1 VFRQREFRPAD
12 TPATVTTAAPA
23 PEGAPAPLWQPFKDR
38 AIAADAQYVV
48 VDELGD
54 DVAVLVL
61 CSWPTLDEFGRLR
74 FAGERLTYWIVAE
87 RLQQMV
93 DFDRA
98 QANADAPDR
107 PLRVGDVFAAQPRV
121 SPTEPVDVA
130 ELVSHSLGRDAMAS
144 TTRRIELLDV
154 SAAARNAAKTAL
166 YGAAAPAVSETYAE
180 RVRLRPDPATWAEPP
195 GAET

>member
-1 VFRQREFRPAD
+1 MFRQREFRPAD
-12 TPATVTTAAPA
+12 TPATVAAAAPEDA
-23 PEGAPAPLWQPFKDR
+23 AAPLWQPFEDR

-74 FAGERLTYWIVAE
+74 FGGERVTYWIVAE
-87 RLQQMV
+87 RLQQMI

-98 QANADAPDR
+98 EANAEAPDR
-107 PLRVGDVFAAQPRV
+107 PLRVGDAFAAQPRV
-121 SPTEPVDVA
+121 PPSKPVDVA
-130 ELVSHSLGRDAMAS
+130 ELVSLSLGRDAMAS
-144 TTRRIELLDV
+144 TTRRVELIDV

-180 RVRLRPDPATWAEPP
+180 RVRLRPDPATWVEPP
-195 GAET
+195 GSGT

>member
-1 VFRQREFRPAD
+1 MFRQREFRPAD
-12 TPATVTTAAPA
+12 TPAAVATPAAPDDA
-23 PEGAPAPLWQPFKDR
+23 IAPLWQPFDDR
-38 AIAADAQYVV
+38 MIAAEAQYVV

-74 FAGERLTYWIVAE
+74 FGGERTSYWIVAE

-98 QANADAPDR
+98 EANAEAPDR

-121 SPTEPVDVA
+121 ALGEPVDVP
-130 ELVSHSLGRDAMAS
+130 ELVSRSLGRDAMAS
-144 TTRRIELLDV
+144 TTRRIELVDV
-154 SAAARNAAKTAL
+154 SAAARSAAKAAL
-166 YGAAAPAVSETYAE
+166 YGAAAPAVSETYAH
-180 RVRLRPDPATWAEPP
+180 RVRLRPEPGTWADPS
-195 GAET
+195 GAGT

>member
-12 TPATVTTAAPA
+12 TQATVAAAAAAPEDA
-23 PEGAPAPLWQPFKDR
+23 AAPLWQPFEDR

-74 FAGERLTYWIVAE
+74 FGSERVTYWIVAE

-98 QANADAPDR
+98 EANADAPDR
-107 PLRVGDVFAAQPRV
+107 PLRVGDAFAAQPRV
-121 SPTEPVDVA
+121 PPGEPVDVA

-195 GAET
+195 VTGT

>member
-12 TPATVTTAAPA
+12 TPASVSIAAEA
-23 PEGAPAPLWQPFKDR
+23 PEEAAAPLWQPFHDR
-38 AIAADAQYVV
+38 TIAADAQYVV

-54 DVAVLVL
+54 DVAVLVM
-61 CSWPTLDEFGRLR
+61 CSWPSLDEFGRLR
-74 FAGERLTYWIVAE
+74 FGEERVTYWIVAD

-93 DFDRA
+93 DFDRTE
-98 QANADAPDR
+98 ANAEAPNR

-121 SPTEPVDVA
+121 PSTEVVDVA

-144 TTRRIELLDV
+144 TQRRIELLDV
-154 SAAARNAAKTAL
+154 SAPARNAAKTAL

-180 RVRLRPDPATWAEPP
+180 RVRLRPDPETWAEPP
-195 GAET
+195 GAGA